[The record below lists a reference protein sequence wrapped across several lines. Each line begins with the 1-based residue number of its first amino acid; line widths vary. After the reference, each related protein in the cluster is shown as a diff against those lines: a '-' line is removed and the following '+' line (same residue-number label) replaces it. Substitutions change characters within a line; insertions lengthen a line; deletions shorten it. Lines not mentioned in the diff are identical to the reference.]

1 MTETVRYEAA
11 GPVATIT
18 LNRPDRLNAMT
29 TELIEGVL
37 DRLEQA
43 ATDETVR
50 VVVLTGAGRGFCAGG
65 DLGQTGL
72 FADGRQ
78 EQDAVAELRRLH
90 QTTVLLHEMPKPT
103 IAAVNG
109 PCAGAGLSWV
119 CACDLRIAAESAVFR
134 TAFLGAGLTGDFGG
148 TWSLTRCVGATR
160 ARHLY
165 LLNEKVN
172 AATAAAIG
180 LVGEV
185 VPDRDLA
192 GRVAAIADGL
202 ALAPAPVI
210 AGIKQNLNEALDSS
224 LQATLDAEA
233 TRQVAA
239 ALRLSSAGPSS
250 AGRSSAGPSSA
261 PRS

>member
-103 IAAVNG
+103 IAAING
-109 PCAGAGLSWV
+109 PCAGAGLSWA

-134 TAFLGAGLTGDFGG
+134 TAFLSAGLTGDFGG
-148 TWSLTRCVGATR
+148 TWSLHQMRRCGP
-160 ARHLY
+160 
-165 LLNEKVN
+165 
-172 AATAAAIG
+172 G
-180 LVGEV
+180 
-185 VPDRDLA
+185 
-192 GRVAAIADGL
+192 
-202 ALAPAPVI
+202 PAPVPAEREDRRGHGGGHR
-210 AGIKQNLNEALDSS
+210 AG
-224 LQATLDAEA
+224 
-233 TRQVAA
+233 
-239 ALRLSSAGPSS
+239 
-250 AGRSSAGPSSA
+250 GRGGA
-261 PRS
+261 